1 MNVERRKANACLTL
15 NLILPGTGTL
25 LIGKMVAGSVQLLIS
40 LGSLAGFT
48 KGALDG
54 YKYCMRLLEGQTAL
68 EGYLSPLLWITLS
81 LIMFKIPFIW
91 AQISTA
97 KFYKQ
102 ARNKPT

>member
-1 MNVERRKANACLTL
+1 MTSERTKANAFLAL
-15 NLILPGTGTL
+15 NLLLPGTGTL
-25 LIGKMVAGSVQLLIS
+25 LIGKLVAGSIQLLIS
-40 LGSLAGFT
+40 IGSLAGFT

-54 YKYCMRLLEGQTAL
+54 YKYCMRLLEGQPAL
-68 EGYLSPLLWITLS
+68 EGYLTPLLWITLS
-81 LIMFKIPFIW
+81 LILFKIQFIW

>member
-1 MNVERRKANACLTL
+1 MTSERTKANACLTL

-25 LIGKMVAGSVQLLIS
+25 LIGKMLAGSVQLLIS

-54 YKYCMRLLEGQTAL
+54 YKYCMRLLEGQPAV
-68 EGYLSPLLWITLS
+68 GGLSPLLWITLS

-102 ARNKPT
+102 ARNKPS